1 MGRQRGAAST
11 VLAKTAFFARAGAR
25 PGKVAALR
33 SATFSRASA
42 EVVAAA
48 VMTLSLPL
56 SLPARAA
63 RDFFARLTVLSTFAP
78 FFEPWRGSV

>member
-11 VLAKTAFFARAGAR
+11 VLAKTAFSARAGVA
-25 PGKVAALR
+25 PGKSYRCATRLSPGLR
-33 SATFSRASA
+33 RG
-42 EVVAAA
+42 VVAAA
-48 VMTLSLPL
+48 VMTLSPSL

-63 RDFFARLTVLSTFAP
+63 RDFFVRLTVLSIFEP